1 MIRKPLLVN
10 RSRALGILI
19 IGALSLVLVVTPYA
33 FALSLVTS
41 VPVGLDPEEVG
52 VEEDANK
59 IFVASENDDTCVIDG
74 ATDTI
79 IDVDPSDPDIDCIQS
94 ANMPFGIGVNSL
106 TDRAYVSGI
115 DDNAV
120 FVINTNDYSVID
132 QNLGTLEID
141 GIQVGTAPRGVAVDE
156 VLNKVI
162 SANEFADFDPGDP
175 DTASVIDIATDTK
188 TDVTVGEQPFSVEVD
203 DILHKAYVTNAGDP
217 ADASADTVSVID
229 LNVNP
234 PVAIATIPVGDRP
247 GGTAGGIGVNSVTH
261 KAYVCNTND
270 STISV
275 INTATDTEIDLDLS
289 DADIDRIPVVSCFG
303 IGVNEVTNRIYVS
316 GFNVVSVI
324 DGVTDTVIGSPLALP
339 DSRRGVDVNPIT
351 GKIYV
356 AGNDEVFVLTDA
368 QVTPEL
374 PEMILKCYVVIEDP
388 PIDPPSV
395 TLVDQFGTEVVD
407 PGVTQRIC
415 EEGLKHSTTPPPNPR
430 HWKQYEYVGIRET
443 GQIELKDQFGT
454 EAVGPAVSFDLLVPA
469 SKNGQ
474 SPPNLQHWTSYGIS
488 GTINP
493 APIQVADQFG
503 ASMIDLSNP
512 VSFFSNTFKNGIGLT
527 DGQDMKCYNI
537 ENEDPVIDPAPHVFV
552 DQFGTSTIDPAPA
565 DFLCVIAQKSHIPEI
580 PVGGELLALDLN
592 SLFIAGGLASAS
604 WIVPTLAGAIAAGL
618 VGFVLRKRI
627 KSYKR

>member
-1 MIRKPLLVN
+1 
-10 RSRALGILI
+10 
-19 IGALSLVLVVTPYA
+19 VLVVTPYA

-74 ATDTI
+74 AADTI

-175 DTASVIDIATDTK
+175 DTASVIDIATNTK

-261 KAYVCNTND
+261 KGYVCNTND

-368 QVTPEL
+368 PVTPEL

-388 PIDPPSV
+388 PPVDPPAV

-415 EEGLKHSTTPPPNPR
+415 EEGLKHSTIAPNNPR
-430 HWKQYEYVGIRET
+430 HWKQYEYVGTRET
-443 GQIELKDQFGT
+443 GQFELKDQFGT
-454 EAVGPAVSFDLLVPA
+454 EVVGPAVSFDLLVPA
-469 SKNGQ
+469 LKNEE
-474 SPPNLQHWTSYGIS
+474 SPPNLQHWTSYGIA
-488 GTINP
+488 GTIDP

-503 ASMIDLSNP
+503 NSTIDLGNP
-512 VSFFSNTFKNGIGLT
+512 VSFFSNTFKNGVGLAE
-527 DGQDMKCYNI
+527 GQDMKCYNI
-537 ENEDPVIDPAPHVFV
+537 DNEDPIIDPGRHIYV
-552 DQFGTSTIDPAPA
+552 DQFGESIVDPSPA
-565 DFLCVIAQKSHIPEI
+565 DFLCVIAQKSLIPET
-580 PVGGELLALDLN
+580 PVGGELLTVQFN
-592 SLFIAGGLASAS
+592 SLFVAGVYANAF
-604 WIVPTLAGAIAAGL
+604 WIVPTLVGVIGAAVVTAVIRIRG
-618 VGFVLRKRI
+618 RKT
-627 KSYKR
+627 S